1 MSDGT
6 TPLYQLAEMRDVL
19 DSWLYEEH
27 GVETPELGALLK
39 DLDGEVDRK
48 IEACGLY
55 IRELDSE
62 AERIGDE
69 EKRLRDRRK
78 ARENAANSLRAYLL
92 RQMERLSKDRVKGTL
107 LTVALQASPP
117 AVTSTLTDDQMH
129 DLWCDDET
137 FIKPIPVSYRI
148 DRTAVLNA
156 VKAGQEIPEGI
167 AVTQSRH
174 VRLR

>member
-1 MSDGT
+1 MS

-19 DSWLYEEH
+19 DVWLYEEH

-48 IEACGLY
+48 IEAVGLY

-62 AERIGDE
+62 AERIKGE
-69 EKRLRDRRK
+69 ETRLRERRK
-78 ARENAANSLRAYLL
+78 ARENAADSLRGYLL
-92 RQMERLSKDRVKGTL
+92 HQMEKLDKTSVKGTL
-107 LTVALQASPP
+107 LTVALQPSPP
-117 AVTSTLTDDQMH
+117 AVTSTLSEAQLSDRWLNDGPQFVTMH
-129 DLWCDDET
+129 E
-137 FIKPIPVSYRI
+137 SY
-148 DRTAVLNA
+148 TLNRNAILAA

-174 VRLR
+174 VRLK